1 MQRFTK
7 FFENKYQGPKPGVD
21 HWHRKGIPNSSGRKR
36 ANIVADYI
44 KTDPTKNQ
52 KIEQL
57 RDSNGKRVCGSKD
70 LEYIKSQ
77 YNIVPFK
84 GKIKKLGS
92 TGIKLY
98 FDDQLNNFVIER

>member
-1 MQRFTK
+1 MQRFSK
-7 FFENKYQGPKPGVD
+7 FFENKYQGSKPGVD
-21 HWHRKGIPNSSGRKR
+21 HWHRKSIPNSDNRKH

-57 RDSNGKRVCGSKD
+57 RDGRGKRVCGNTDLQYISK
-70 LEYIKSQ
+70 Q
-77 YNIVPFK
+77 YNIVPYK

-98 FDDQLNNFVIER
+98 FDDQLNKFVIER

>member
-1 MQRFTK
+1 MQRFSK

-21 HWHRKGIPNSSGRKR
+21 HWHRKSIPNSGARKR

-57 RDSNGKRVCGSKD
+57 RDCHGKRICGSTD
-70 LEYIKSQ
+70 LEYIKTH
-77 YNIVPFK
+77 YNVIPFK
-84 GKIKKLGS
+84 GEIKKLGS

-98 FDDQLNNFVIER
+98 YDGQLNKFVIQR

>member
-1 MQRFTK
+1 MQGFSK

-21 HWHRKGIPNSSGRKR
+21 HWHRKSIPDSSGRKR

-44 KTDPTKNQ
+44 KTDPTENQ

-57 RDSNGKRVCGSKD
+57 RDGQGKKICGTRD
-70 LEYIKSQ
+70 LEYIRNQ
-77 YNIVPFK
+77 YKIVPFK

-98 FDDQLNNFVIER
+98 FDNQLNKFVIER